1 MAKRY
6 WGSINLDQIKE
17 AITSGIEP
25 FEGKKGKYVPVSVWV
40 EDEPDQFGNSC
51 SISMYNKDS
60 KQSFYLA
67 NLKEAEQQGSFQQAQ
82 QTQAPSKPDLP
93 F

>member
-6 WGSINLDQIKE
+6 WGSINLDSIKE
-17 AITSGIEP
+17 AIASGIDP

-40 EDEPDQFGNSC
+40 EDEPDRFGNSC
-51 SISMYNKDS
+51 SVSMYNKES

-67 NLKEAEQQGSFQQAQ
+67 NLKEGENSTGSGSSQ
-82 QTQAPSKPDLP
+82 PVKKEPDLP